1 MKQEYIVNGKA
12 VDELEVI
19 QTESGY
25 IINYKKKFNILDAKS
40 REINLRLIKNDI
52 KCYNIRYDKEK
63 IIILYN
69 FEMNN
74 IHKIIDVLKLY
85 QNQYEID
92 YEQEMIIIDIP

>member
-74 IHKIIDVLKLY
+74 IHKIIDILKLY